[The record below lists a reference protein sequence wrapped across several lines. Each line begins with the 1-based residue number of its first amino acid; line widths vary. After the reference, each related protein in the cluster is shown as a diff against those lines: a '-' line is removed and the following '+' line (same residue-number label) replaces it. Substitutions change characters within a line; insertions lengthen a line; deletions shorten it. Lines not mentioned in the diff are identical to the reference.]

1 MSIREKTLLLFED
14 SCKNS
19 DRALITICEAEKY
32 LQQAY
37 EGRYFFELIQNV
49 RDANKEELQEG
60 DIFIELNDNVLSIA
74 NTGTPFSEKGI
85 ASITTIGQSPKHSL
99 DFIGFKGIG
108 FKSTLEVSD
117 TPHIITTEGSV
128 YFDRKLTVKALNER
142 NNCLKEDQVPLF
154 FFPHYQT
161 RSLTKNERER
171 DIVTKIELPL
181 KESFTEERICR
192 DFSEIKVRQLVL
204 LGNIRKVDFVS
215 PTQRIIYNIQK
226 DAQKNLLVVDDGD
239 EILNRFRYYVPNEKT
254 FIPGDIL
261 KSLEGKEKEIYSNS
275 TSVDIHIVLELDK
288 KNQFV
293 PDEDAKLYL
302 FYPLDIRSGFRFI
315 IHSYFLV
322 NPERTRLR
330 NSPLNQYLLRKIG
343 EYIGTGMLQS
353 LKKGKYNTNEILCF
367 ERNKDAG
374 IEELYDGLV
383 ETLETQKFIYDQH
396 SHRYYKPSEVIIAD
410 GFDKGLFPDN
420 RFDDRP
426 VLYIRS
432 TDIVKWLREEFDI
445 YYLNYEEIASG
456 IEQEAKKQVKRRN
469 LSFFRNLYRYID
481 EHKDLNVSGKR
492 ILLTNNW
499 KLISDNEDIF
509 YGGRR
514 NPVSLPASIQKYI
527 HFMHNEIKLEV
538 RETRIGVKE
547 FNTNELIRKLLKLF
561 NESAVPN
568 VDVLNAIYHL
578 APQDVRSELDIKE
591 KIQLPVKSQDE
602 WISPFKHP
610 VYFDTKELR
619 ELYPDGY
626 FVDETVLNQKNTGG
640 EEEETENHIQVFL
653 KLCGTW
659 DIPAFYI
666 CNDTQTV
673 SHGNSNIREKHILC
687 NTHLSD
693 TSFYVENDRMLH
705 KPTKYTKWFTDTI
718 VENWELYKSL
728 MSSVWLPKMKYSN
741 NFSKKYDAQPSTIM
755 KFSSFCEELSKGKW
769 IVLHNGEQGYSPAY
783 VVGGRLTDISKA
795 HNKVIHKYL
804 RLFPIDYESNLDF
817 IESIGLCHLD
827 GNTADNFNRLLK
839 HTYSRYH
846 KYIPE
851 GKDFIDFYN
860 RILSKIFDF
869 YDRNEISDREVRT
882 ICNTRMLSV
891 NETNGK
897 SGWELSANIYYIDDK
912 PNYDLLPETI
922 RAKIQPHFTNRD
934 RNTFGKIAA
943 KVGKRFSTSIT
954 KRLVDAPILKRNSLT
969 DFFSELPQTIS
980 LLEYNFDIAMSS
992 HLEALKLV
1000 EVYRKEK
1007 IETEILIGEL
1017 PSLTIESD
1025 YYVEKTT
1032 ESFILHIKNNNL
1044 QQSKLI
1050 ADCLTELFMSMLG
1063 RDLKRFNIDLWK
1075 FIKSINKAAYLAD
1088 YDISPNRIDEI
1099 RQILYASDFT
1109 QKQKFWQ
1116 AVYAIKKIPDFYKIV
1131 TNETVDIREIILST
1145 GLDAETVR
1153 KINEEVIFDNI
1164 SHSRNI
1170 SLLSTLFHDLRI
1182 SPSQINQYVYPEV
1195 NFRPYYQGLLEK
1207 EKNKFENKFTFILY
1221 QTMSKL
1227 SSSEQSAYQ
1236 GWIHKYR
1243 SNFHPTVSDDI
1254 IRLDVKAYFI
1264 ECLNDFYPSGDF
1276 TLVDFNIKVL
1286 FDLKSIYKKNLN
1298 TLISLL
1304 SNTDYSQE
1312 ELTLFIED
1320 EKRQSLLYFNH
1331 SKRLAT
1337 EMKQWLVG
1345 QRENIPNK
1353 ELRLLPEQ
1361 VAMKY
1366 ANQNKSTIEY
1376 ITPCHVPEKTP
1387 STSRKYWTGNGS
1399 NKYDGQKSNQQK
1411 QTIGMVAEM
1420 VVYEKLSEDQNLE
1433 NVKWVSKY
1441 AARIEPVHS
1450 GYNPYGTD
1458 GLGYDIE
1465 YTDKKGNK
1473 YFIEV
1478 KGKADSVNCFEI
1490 TIQEIEKAKLEKEFY
1505 HIILM
1510 TNTLNKELRRIK
1522 NLGNPFIFEEG
1533 EDILNNKRFSAVT
1546 KSYEIRFEE

>member
-1 MSIREKTLLLFED
+1 MDIRQKTLLLFED
-14 SCKNS
+14 SCRNS
-19 DRALITICEAEKY
+19 DRALKTICEAEKY

-49 RDANKEELQEG
+49 RDANKEALQEG
-60 DIFIELNDNVLSIA
+60 DIYIELKDNVLSIA
-74 NTGTPFSEKGI
+74 NTGAPFSEEGI
-85 ASITTIGQSPKHSL
+85 VSITSIGQSPKHSL

-128 YFDRKLTVKALNER
+128 YFDRKLTVEALNKR
-142 NNCLKEDQVPLF
+142 NNFLIEDQVPLF
-154 FFPHYQT
+154 FFPHYRT
-161 RSLTKNERER
+161 RGLTTKERQR

-181 KESFTEERICR
+181 KESFTEERICG
-192 DFSEIKVRQLVL
+192 DFSKIKVRQLVL

-215 PTQRIIYNIQK
+215 PAQRIIYNIQK
-226 DAQKNLLVVDDGD
+226 DTQKKLLVVDNGNQ
-239 EILNRFRYYVPNEKT
+239 ILNRFRYYIPDEKT

-261 KSLEGKEKEIYSNS
+261 KNLEGKEKEIYSNS
-275 TSVDIHIVLELDK
+275 ASIDIHIVLELDK
-288 KNQFV
+288 KNQFI

-330 NSPLNQYLLRKIG
+330 NSPLNRYLLRKIG

-353 LKKGKYNTNEILCF
+353 LKRGKYNTNEILCF
-367 ERNKDAG
+367 ERNKDA
-374 IEELYDGLV
+374 ELEDLYDGLV
-383 ETLETQKFIYDQH
+383 DTLETQKFIYDQH
-396 SHRYYKPSEVIIAD
+396 SRRYYKPSEVIIAD

-420 RFDDRP
+420 RFDDKP
-426 VLYIRS
+426 IVYIGS
-432 TDIVKWLREEFDI
+432 ANIVKWLMKEFDI
-445 YYLNYEEIASG
+445 FYLNYEEIASG
-456 IEQEAKKQVKRRN
+456 IEQESKKQAKRRN

-481 EHKDLNVSGKR
+481 EHKELNVSGKR

-499 KLISDNEDIF
+499 KLISDNEDVF

-514 NPVSLPASIQKYI
+514 NPVSLPTSIQKYI

-547 FNTNELIRKLLKLF
+547 FNTNELIRRLLKLL

-568 VDVLNAIYHL
+568 VDILNAIYHL
-578 APQDVRSELDIKE
+578 TPQDARSELDVKE
-591 KIQLPVKSQDE
+591 KIQLPIKNQDE

-626 FVDETVLNQKNTGG
+626 FVNETVFKQKNTGA
-640 EEEETENHIQVFL
+640 EEEETENHVQDFL
-653 KLCGTW
+653 KLCGVW

-673 SHGNSNIREKHILC
+673 SHRNGIIREKHILR

-693 TSFYVENDRMLH
+693 TPFYIENDRMLH
-705 KPTKYTKWFTDTI
+705 KPAKYTKWFTDTI
-718 VENWELYKSL
+718 IENWELYKSL
-728 MSSVWLPKMKYSN
+728 MSSPWLPKMKYSN
-741 NFSKKYDAQPSTIM
+741 NFSYQHDAQASTII
-755 KFSSFCEELSKGKW
+755 KFSSFCEELSKGQW
-769 IVLHNGEQGYSPAY
+769 IVLHDGEQGYSPAY
-783 VVGGRLTDISKA
+783 VVGGRLTDISKT

-804 RLFPIDYESNLDF
+804 RLLPVDYERNLDF
-817 IESIGLCHLD
+817 IESVGLCHLD

-839 HTYSRYH
+839 HVYNRYH

-882 ICNTRMLSV
+882 ICDTRMLSV
-891 NETNGK
+891 NETNGQ
-897 SGWELSANIYYIDDK
+897 SGWELPANIYYIDDK
-912 PNYDLLPETI
+912 PNYDLLPEII
-922 RAKIQPHFTNRD
+922 RAEIQPHFTNRD

-954 KRLVDAPILKRNSLT
+954 KQLVDAPILKKNALT
-969 DFFSELPQTIS
+969 DFFSELPQTIA
-980 LLEYNFDIAMSS
+980 LLEYNFEIAMTSY
-992 HLEALKLV
+992 LEALKLV
-1000 EVYRKEK
+1000 EVCKKDK

-1017 PSLTIESD
+1017 PGMIIESD
-1025 YYVEKTT
+1025 YYVEKTRR
-1032 ESFILHIKNNNL
+1032 SFILHIKNNSL
-1044 QQSKLI
+1044 QKSKFI
-1050 ADCLTELFMSMLG
+1050 ADCLTELFMNMLD
-1063 RDLKRFNIDLWK
+1063 RDLKRFNIDLLK
-1075 FIKSINKAAYLAD
+1075 FIKSPNKAAYLAD
-1088 YDISPNRIDEI
+1088 YDISDNRIDEI
-1099 RQILYASDFT
+1099 RQILYSSDFT

-1116 AVYAIKKIPDFYKIV
+1116 AVYAIKKIPDFHKIV
-1131 TNETVDIREIILST
+1131 ENETVTIREIILST
-1145 GLDAETVR
+1145 GLDAEIVR
-1153 KINEEVIFDNI
+1153 KINEEVNFDNI
-1164 SHSRNI
+1164 SHPRNI
-1170 SLLSTLFHDLRI
+1170 SLLSTLFHDLGI
-1182 SPSQINQYVYPEV
+1182 SPSQINQYIYPEV
-1195 NFRPYYQGLLEK
+1195 NFCPYYQGLLEK
-1207 EKNKFENKFTFILY
+1207 EKNKFENKFIFILHRA
-1221 QTMSKL
+1221 MSKL
-1227 SSSEQSAYQ
+1227 SSSEQSSYQ
-1236 GWIHKYR
+1236 GWMYKYS
-1243 SNFHPTVSDDI
+1243 SNFHPTVPDDV

-1264 ECLNDFYPSGDF
+1264 KCLNDFYPSGDF
-1276 TLVDFNIKVL
+1276 TLADLNIKIL
-1286 FDLKSIYKKNLN
+1286 FDPKSIYKKNLE

-1304 SNTDYSQE
+1304 SGTDYSQE

-1337 EMKQWLVG
+1337 EMKQWLVR
-1345 QRENIPNK
+1345 QRENTPDK
-1353 ELRLLPEQ
+1353 EQLLLPEQ

-1366 ANQNKSTIEY
+1366 ANQNKPAIEY
-1376 ITPCHVPEKTP
+1376 ITPSHVPEKT
-1387 STSRKYWTGNGS
+1387 SAGRKYGTGNGS
-1399 NKYDGQKSNQQK
+1399 VKYDGQKSNQQK

-1420 VVYEKLSEDQNLE
+1420 VVYEKLSEDQNIE

-1441 AARIEPVHS
+1441 AACIEPAHS

-1465 YTDKKGNK
+1465 YTDKEGNK
-1473 YFIEV
+1473 YFVEV
-1478 KGKADSVNCFEI
+1478 KGKVDSVNCFEI
-1490 TIQEIEKAKLEKEFY
+1490 TIQEIGKAKLKKEFY
-1505 HIILM
+1505 HIIFV

-1533 EDILNNKRFSAVT
+1533 EDLLNNKRFSAVT